1 MRRADREVTDA
12 GKIREIL
19 ENAKIVHIGM
29 VDDGRP
35 YVVPMHYGYQY
46 ENGVLT
52 LYMHGAKEGR
62 KCDILAKNPQVFIE
76 IETDVEDASGG
87 DIPCNYG
94 AFYASIMGDGKAAI
108 LTDTAEKV
116 EALQILMRTQTKRG
130 FVITEQMSRNVQVFR
145 VIVPHLT
152 AKCRPKMQ

>member
-19 ENAKIVHIGM
+19 GKAQIVHIGM
-29 VDDGRP
+29 VEDGRP

-108 LTDTAEKV
+108 LTDTAEKI
-116 EALQILMRTQTKRG
+116 EALQILMRTQTKRD
-130 FVITEQMSRNVQVFR
+130 FVITEQMSESVQVFR
-145 VIVPHLT
+145 VVVPHLT
-152 AKCRPKMQ
+152 VKCRPKMQ

>member
-19 ENAKIVHIGM
+19 GKAQIVHIGM

-76 IETDVEDASGG
+76 IETDVEDAGGG

-116 EALQILMRTQTKRG
+116 EALQILMRTQTKRE

>member
-1 MRRADREVTDA
+1 MRRADREVTDG

-19 ENAKIVHIGM
+19 EKAKIVHIGM

-62 KCDILAKNPQVFIE
+62 KCDVLAKNPQVFIE

-116 EALQILMRTQTKRG
+116 EALQILMRTQTKRE

>member
-19 ENAKIVHIGM
+19 ENAQIVHIGM

-108 LTDTAEKV
+108 LTDTVEKV
-116 EALQILMRTQTKRG
+116 EALQILMRTQTKRD

>member
-19 ENAKIVHIGM
+19 ENAQIVHIGM

-94 AFYASIMGDGKAAI
+94 AFYASIMWDGKAAI

-116 EALQILMRTQTKRG
+116 EALQILMRTQTKRE

>member
-19 ENAKIVHIGM
+19 ENAQIVHIGM

-52 LYMHGAKEGR
+52 LYMHGAKEGK

-94 AFYASIMGDGKAAI
+94 AFYASIMGEGKAAI

-116 EALQILMRTQTKRG
+116 EALQILMRTQTKRE
-130 FVITEQMSRNVQVFR
+130 FVITGQMSRNVQVFR

>member
-19 ENAKIVHIGM
+19 EKAQIVHIGM

-46 ENGVLT
+46 EKGVLT

-76 IETDVEDASGG
+76 IETDVEDVSGG

-94 AFYASIMGDGKAAI
+94 AFYASIMGDGKAVI
-108 LTDTAEKV
+108 LTDTAEKI
-116 EALQILMRTQTKRG
+116 EALQILMRTQTKRD
-130 FVITEQMSRNVQVFR
+130 FVITEQMSESVQVFR
-145 VIVPHLT
+145 VVVPHLT

>member
-94 AFYASIMGDGKAAI
+94 AFYASIMGDGKTAI

-116 EALQILMRTQTKRG
+116 EALQILMRTQTKRE

>member
-12 GKIREIL
+12 GKIHEIL
-19 ENAKIVHIGM
+19 EKAQIVHIGM

-76 IETDVEDASGG
+76 IETDVEDAGGG

-116 EALQILMRTQTKRG
+116 EALQILMRTQTKRE

>member
-19 ENAKIVHIGM
+19 ENAQIVHIGM

-46 ENGVLT
+46 VNGVLT

-116 EALQILMRTQTKRG
+116 EALQILMRTQTKRE

>member
-19 ENAKIVHIGM
+19 ENAQIVHIGM

-52 LYMHGAKEGR
+52 LYMHGAKEGK

-116 EALQILMRTQTKRG
+116 EALQILMRTQTKRE

>member
-19 ENAKIVHIGM
+19 ENAQIVHIGM

-52 LYMHGAKEGR
+52 LYMHGSKEGR

-116 EALQILMRTQTKRG
+116 EALQILMRTQTKRE

-152 AKCRPKMQ
+152 AKCRPEMQ